1 MVILKN
7 EAMTVTIK
15 EEGAEMTS
23 VLAKN
28 GVEYLWHGDPKHWA
42 KRAPVLFPICS
53 ALINDEY
60 HYEGKTYSLP
70 KHGYAWTKLFE
81 VESATETEATFL
93 LRDDEESRAIY
104 PFAYELRITY
114 RLKGDTIEVDYD
126 VTNPAEKPLYM
137 SIGAHEAYACPEGI
151 DAYEIEFPQ
160 AETLYTST
168 NISKGNDKKLMLD
181 NSKIFELHEVDFE
194 ENSLNFRDGT
204 KSDSLILRNKAT
216 GRGVEVVYEGFDHL
230 LLWQPYHAPF
240 LCVEPWCGFPDVAGH
255 DGDITK
261 KFGIQCVEPGKT
273 FHRVHTITL
282 LY

>member
-28 GVEYLWHGDPKHWA
+28 GVEYLWHGDPKHWG
-42 KRAPVLFPICS
+42 KHAPVLFPICS
-53 ALINDEY
+53 GLINGEY
-60 HYEGKTYSLP
+60 HYEGKTYTLP
-70 KHGYAWTKLFE
+70 KHGYAQTKLFT
-81 VESATETEATFL
+81 VESATDTEATFL
-93 LRDDEESRAIY
+93 LCDDEESRAIY

-114 RLKGDTIEVDYD
+114 RLNGDTIQVDYD
-126 VTNPAEKPLYM
+126 VKNPAEKPLYM

-168 NISKGNDKKLMLD
+168 NISTGHDRKLMLD
-181 NSKIFELHEVDFE
+181 NSRIFQLHEVDFE
-194 ENSLNFRDGT
+194 ASSLNFRDGT
-204 KSDSLILRNKAT
+204 KSNSLILRNKET
-216 GRGVEVVYEGFDHL
+216 GRGVEVVYEDFDHL

-240 LCVEPWCGFPDVAGH
+240 LCVEPWCGFPDVVGH

-261 KFGIQCVEPGKT
+261 KFGIQCVEAGET